1 MANVVEEMIGTREAA
16 AVATESGGAVASF
29 IKNFINVFYSVY
41 SLLIAEF
48 FAAKIVKIG
57 W

>member
-1 MANVVEEMIGTREAA
+1 MLEY
-16 AVATESGGAVASF
+16 F
-29 IKNFINVFYSVY
+29 IKYFINLFYSVY

-48 FAAKIVKIG
+48 FAAKIVIIG